1 MSPFTKEQNKTVVTY
16 EGYFDTSDSSV
27 FESVYKLDEETVA
40 FLFRSGSTYRYNNI
54 PESVMTEIF
63 DPEISLG
70 AYYAQN
76 IRGVYHGDRLGWNND
91 LEFVPAEQLSI
102 SYDNSDQ
109 ENHVTEKP
117 TFGQGLSYAAL
128 MKQYVDEF
136 DSTRSEEVEETVEEE
151 SFVVNITMSTGVS
164 AADLVD
170 FIEKTLERNS
180 VSKVE
185 IVRS

>member
-1 MSPFTKEQNKTVVTY
+1 MSPFTKEENKTVVTY

-54 PESVMTEIF
+54 PEKVMTDIF

-76 IRGVYHGDRLGWNND
+76 IRGTYHGDRLGWNND

-102 SYDNSDQ
+102 SYDNVSSK
-109 ENHVTEKP
+109 ELP
-117 TFGQGLSYAAL
+117 TFGQGVSYASL
-128 MKQYVDEF
+128 MQQYEDEF
-136 DSTRSEEVEETVEEE
+136 DSTRSEEVEETTTEGN
-151 SFVVNITMSTGVS
+151 FVVNITMSTGVS
-164 AADLVD
+164 ASDLVN

>member
-1 MSPFTKEQNKTVVTY
+1 MSPFTKEENKTVVTY

-54 PESVMTEIF
+54 PEKVMTDIF

-76 IRGVYHGDRLGWNND
+76 IRGIYHGDRLGWNND

-102 SYDNSDQ
+102 SYGNVSSK
-109 ENHVTEKP
+109 ELP
-117 TFGQGLSYAAL
+117 TFDQGVSYASL
-128 MKQYVDEF
+128 MQQYEDEF
-136 DSTRSEEVEETVEEE
+136 DSTRSEEVEETTTEGN
-151 SFVVNITMSTGVS
+151 FVVNITMSTGVS
-164 AADLVD
+164 ASDLVN

>member
-1 MSPFTKEQNKTVVTY
+1 MK
-16 EGYFDTSDSSV
+16 D
-27 FESVYKLDEETVA
+27 
-40 FLFRSGSTYRYNNI
+40 
-54 PESVMTEIF
+54 IF

-76 IRGVYHGDRLGWNND
+76 IRGIYHGDRLGWNND

-102 SYDNSDQ
+102 SYDNVSSK
-109 ENHVTEKP
+109 ELP

-164 AADLVD
+164 ATELVE

>member
-1 MSPFTKEQNKTVVTY
+1 MSPFTKEENKTVVTY

-54 PESVMTEIF
+54 PEKVMTDIF

-76 IRGVYHGDRLGWNND
+76 IRGIYRGDRLGWNND

-102 SYDNSDQ
+102 SYDNVSSK
-109 ENHVTEKP
+109 EPP
-117 TFGQGLSYAAL
+117 TFGQGVSYASL
-128 MKQYVDEF
+128 MQQYEDEF
-136 DSTRSEEVEETVEEE
+136 DSTRSEEVEETTPEGN
-151 SFVVNITMSTGVS
+151 FVVNITMSTGVS
-164 AADLVD
+164 ASDLVN